1 MMYARE
7 PDVITAAS
15 KVTTRIRSYWQ
26 GNSGVALD
34 GAWVKINTHQSHNGF
49 VSNLLSV

>member
-7 PDVITAAS
+7 PDVITVEL
-15 KVTTRIRSYWQ
+15 KVTTRIRSFMR

-34 GAWVKINTHQSHNGF
+34 GAGVKYSPSLETSEDN
-49 VSNLLSV
+49 V